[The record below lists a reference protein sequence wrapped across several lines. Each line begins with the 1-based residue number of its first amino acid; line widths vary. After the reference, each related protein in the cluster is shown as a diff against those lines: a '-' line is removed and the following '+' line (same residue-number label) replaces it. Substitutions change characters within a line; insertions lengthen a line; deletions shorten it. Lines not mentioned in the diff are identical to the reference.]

1 MKWRTSWR
9 RKNRI
14 TMWSGWWCRKSAG
27 KSIYAEK
34 SFHMEDPVSIYGV
47 PRLVEA
53 TAPVIRRIIQGN
65 GFLKRS
71 GWGNCCV
78 WWSRCLWSFPA
89 QEGRWM
95 PWFWNDWISDWR
107 RRKNG
112 RRFRIKVRKS
122 ISHWRTM
129 TLLPACLPGMDSL
142 FMPGGCWRRSKPGMK
157 ILY

>member
-1 MKWRTSWR
+1 MKWSTGWR

-27 KSIYAEK
+27 KSVYAEK

-47 PRLVEA
+47 PRLVAA

-71 GWGNCCV
+71 GWGELLCMV
-78 WWSRCLWSFPA
+78 ESVPLVVSGA
-89 QEGRWM
+89 GRT
-95 PWFWNDWISDWR
+95 I
-107 RRKNG
+107 
-112 RRFRIKVRKS
+112 
-122 ISHWRTM
+122 
-129 TLLPACLPGMDSL
+129 DSL
-142 FMPGGCWRRSKPGMK
+142 VLERLDYRLATEEEREKIPDKSTEKHLALAYYDTLTGMFTRQGFFIHARGCWRRSKPGMK